1 MLATDRLHHCKWV
14 APSIETK
21 RITGPLE
28 LLRCARSSTDRASDY
43 GSEGWGFESLRAR
56 EKSAGQGPGRHLRQ
70 ILGLRICH
78 GFVTEARVNGL
89 RRVVDLDLER
99 TRRFS
104 AEIEREL
111 RRSGARTLVAATDGV
126 EDLGRWRRAAVMA
139 AHRMGHRA
147 RTYIWGRE
155 VALELDL
162 PVSEAEDRLAAEL
175 VASLLDIGRHRS

>member
-1 MLATDRLHHCKWV
+1 M
-14 APSIETK
+14 
-21 RITGPLE
+21 
-28 LLRCARSSTDRASDY
+28 
-43 GSEGWGFESLRAR
+43 
-56 EKSAGQGPGRHLRQ
+56 
-70 ILGLRICH
+70 
-78 GFVTEARVNGL
+78 NGL